1 MLAGERWRESYK
13 RLAHRMEK
21 TNMASQTI
29 TMPRPRR
36 RAGRPRRAVDM
47 ARIRQLRNEG
57 KTLNEIAARMGCG
70 RGTVARA
77 LARMPARPE
86 PTPEPRM
93 PLSKRASELARSRE
107 DAEFLDTEER
117 LRLREHAR
125 HLAYRR
131 CGDGMRVDGR
141 DFQPANPKRKG
152 PRWLGIALMAGGLLL
167 WAMGC
172 PVPL

>member
-1 MLAGERWRESYK
+1 
-13 RLAHRMEK
+13 
-21 TNMASQTI
+21 MATQIIPNNLT
-29 TMPRPRR
+29 RR
-36 RAGRPRRAVDM
+36 RAGRPRRAVDA
-47 ARIRQLRNEG
+47 ARIRQWRNEG
-57 KTLNEIAARMGCG
+57 KTLNEIAARMDCG
-70 RGTVARA
+70 RSTVARA

-86 PTPEPRM
+86 PPQQPRM
-93 PLSKRASELARSRE
+93 PLSERASELARSRE
-107 DAEFLDTEER
+107 DAEFLDTEDR

-131 CGDGMRVDGR
+131 CGDGMQVEGR

-152 PRWLGIALMAGGLLL
+152 PRWTGIALMAGGLLL